1 MKNAATVGHEGRAP
15 RTEARTSKKFYA
27 DRNAATVSRRLRDA
41 RARLEQL
48 ETSQV
53 RKPSAELHFTHL
65 PAAAGSTGAVL
76 LAASQV
82 EVRGRLQPASLTLSA
97 GEKLLVTGSNGT
109 GKSTLLEVLT
119 GRLEPDAGSVSRP
132 RSLRIGYLGQD
143 DDAVAG
149 RTVRQHLH
157 AAEGAGRGSEDPGT
171 GPEAKPAE
179 VPELFGLIHPR
190 DLDRPLELLSRG
202 QLRRVMLAALL
213 LESPELLVLDEPTN
227 HLALVTATRLEAA
240 LQDWNGAVLI
250 ASHDRWLRSRWQGEV
265 LSLP

>member
-1 MKNAATVGHEGRAP
+1 M
-15 RTEARTSKKFYA
+15 
-27 DRNAATVSRRLRDA
+27 
-41 RARLEQL
+41 
-48 ETSQV
+48 
-53 RKPSAELHFTHL
+53 
-65 PAAAGSTGAVL
+65 AGDQH

-97 GEKLLVTGSNGT
+97 GEKLLVTGANGT

-119 GRLEPDAGSVSRP
+119 GRLEPGAGSVSRS

-157 AAEGAGRGSEDPGT
+157 AAEGAGRGSEDPGARS
-171 GPEAKPAE
+171 EAGLAE
-179 VPELFGLIHPR
+179 VPELFGLVHPR

-265 LSLP
+265 VSLP